1 MITLKEMQEGLNHF
15 KGDEHRAWHAFCHFN
30 MIRDQFK
37 NFDSSTK
44 VATMDF
50 FYNCVF
56 KCKEIDS
63 YFVTT
68 GVTDLAR
75 KPRGGYGE
83 HTKDHPYTSRVAGH
97 AILEDNQWMLD
108 DWSIFCLEF
117 FKLPLV
123 VGVLPT
129 ENSEVKVTSDEHGG
143 IIIKDI
149 TENRYKKKNG
159 SSYLWEYNDGKTS
172 YPVTRFPLKRID
184 WYHDYEEKMYKQWKD
199 ADCNLDTYKKNLQV
213 NDYGQTCI

>member
-44 VATMDF
+44 VATMEF

-108 DWSIFCLEF
+108 DWSIFQSEF

-123 VGVLPT
+123 VGVSP
-129 ENSEVKVTSDEHGG
+129 EQNQDVKVSPDGYGG
-143 IIIKDI
+143 IIVKNIL
-149 TENRYKKKNG
+149 ENRYANKNG
-159 SSYLWEYNDGKTS
+159 QSYIWEYNDGKKS
-172 YPVTRFPLKRID
+172 YPVTKFPLKRID
-184 WYHDYEEKMYKQWKD
+184 WYHSYEEKLHNQWLEAGENMDVYRYKFCQYGFD
-199 ADCNLDTYKKNLQV
+199 NLSV
-213 NDYGQTCI
+213 